1 MAGDEAQYC
10 AQLVRDL
17 DRERWLCALF
27 APDRVRPAILALLAF
42 DLEIARVRAAVR
54 EPHMALI
61 RLQWWRETLDSS
73 AAGAPRRH
81 PVCVALA
88 SVLAEAP
95 GVRPLLAAAIDARE
109 LDVMELPFAESG
121 DLLAYADATG
131 GGLARAIAAA
141 TGAADQTTVAAAAA
155 LGRGWSLT
163 GLLGAAPHL
172 AARRWCP
179 LPAACLRE
187 HGVEHELWLAGRP
200 GPCGP
205 AAAAAVARLARDSFD
220 AAGRERTRALGL
232 ALGGLRVLGQARL
245 RRLERAGHDVF
256 APELAQPMTSAAPR
270 LAAAW
275 ALRRW

>member
-42 DLEIARVRAAVR
+42 DLEIARVRDAVR

-61 RLQWWRETLDSS
+61 RLQWWRETLDSC

-81 PVCVALA
+81 PVCMALA
-88 SVLAEAP
+88 PVLAKSS
-95 GVRPLLAAAIDARE
+95 GVMPLLGAAIDARE
-109 LDVMELPFAESG
+109 AEVTEMPFAGTG

-131 GGLARAIAAA
+131 GGLARAIARIAGIEDERMA
-141 TGAADQTTVAAAAA
+141 AAAAA
-155 LGRGWSLT
+155 LGRGWCLA
-163 GLLGAAPHL
+163 GLLRAAPRL

-179 LPAACLRE
+179 LPAALLRE

-200 GPCGP
+200 GPGG
-205 AAAAAVARLARDSFD
+205 AAAAAAIASLARESFA
-220 AAGRERTRALGL
+220 AAGAGRVRALGV
-232 ALGGLRVLGQARL
+232 ALGGLRVLGRVRL
-245 RRLERAGHDVF
+245 RELERAGHDVF
-256 APELAQPMTSAAPR
+256 APELAHPMTSAAPR